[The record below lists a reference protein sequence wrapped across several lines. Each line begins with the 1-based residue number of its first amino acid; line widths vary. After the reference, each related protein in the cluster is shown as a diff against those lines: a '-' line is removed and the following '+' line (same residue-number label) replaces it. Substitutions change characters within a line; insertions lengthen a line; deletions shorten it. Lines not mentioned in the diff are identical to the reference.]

1 MDYRKKRKIIILLS
15 LVSFLFIFLFL
26 EIKNNL
32 NQAEKIDKLIINGK
46 TINVEIAKTSK
57 EHYIGLSNRETICH
71 DCGLFFVFPSLEIRQ
86 FVMRNM
92 NFPLDIIFIKNDTIV
107 EILENLEPEGN
118 DPKAIYSSKQPVN
131 NVLEINAGISKQYGF
146 KIGQKVIFSDK

>member
-57 EHYIGLSNRETICH
+57 EHYIGFAMIVGFS
-71 DCGLFFVFPSLEIRQ
+71 LFFLV
-86 FVMRNM
+86 
-92 NFPLDIIFIKNDTIV
+92 
-107 EILENLEPEGN
+107 
-118 DPKAIYSSKQPVN
+118 
-131 NVLEINAGISKQYGF
+131 
-146 KIGQKVIFSDK
+146 

>member
-1 MDYRKKRKIIILLS
+1 
-15 LVSFLFIFLFL
+15 
-26 EIKNNL
+26 
-32 NQAEKIDKLIINGK
+32 
-46 TINVEIAKTSK
+46 
-57 EHYIGLSNRETICH
+57 
-71 DCGLFFVFPSLEIRQ
+71 
-86 FVMRNM
+86 MRNM